1 LTEDSGALS
10 MTAWAPTPWPDE
22 GDPGDIAAAVVW
34 LAGPMSRF
42 VTGTTLHID
51 GGTFAASGWKRP
63 VDGGPWVL

>member
-1 LTEDSGALS
+1 V
-10 MTAWAPTPWPDE
+10 PD
-22 GDPGDIAAAVVW
+22 DVAAVVVW

-42 VTGTTLHID
+42 VTGTTVHVD